1 MLEVTSADYIDEFRI
16 RIRFNNGDE
25 GVVDLADALWGP
37 MFEPLKDPA
46 IFRRFEVSDVLH
58 TVTWENDADLAPEY
72 LHQKMV
78 EQSHTSEP
86 ETGSVSCR
94 KSSPA
99 AHSREVPKR

>member
-1 MLEVTSADYIDEFRI
+1 MLEVTAAQYVDQFRI

-46 IFRRFEVSDVLH
+46 IFRRFEVSDALH
-58 TVTWENDADLAPEY
+58 TVCWENNADLAPEY

-78 EQSHTSEP
+78 EQSDP
-86 ETGSVSCR
+86 
-94 KSSPA
+94 
-99 AHSREVPKR
+99 RERENALRNG